1 MAEKGSP
8 KRETHGVTQTR
19 KALILCMRG
28 IEADTKSRNDGGAR
42 NRKRVDFFEISSN
55 YRYVSRRLSIYAN
68 EISRFVSIR

>member
-8 KRETHGVTQTR
+8 KRETHSVTQTR

-28 IEADTKSRNDGGAR
+28 IEADTKSRNDGGGSESKKGR
-42 NRKRVDFFEISSN
+42 FFEISSN

-68 EISRFVSIR
+68 EISRSVLIR